1 MATIKQV
8 AELAGVGTSTVSRYL
23 NSKGYIS
30 EDARGRIKQACEELN
45 FMPNDLARAMK
56 LNQSKTIGVMI
67 PTICNPFFTELVH
80 VIEQNLL
87 RQGYKTVL
95 CNTNGDI
102 EQEKNYLNLAI
113 SNRFDGI
120 ILITGSK
127 EFRGLK
133 TDIPII
139 LLDRINDEN
148 GIYINLTSNNKQGA
162 ELATKHLV
170 DCGCKKI
177 LYVSSDEEIIPAQI
191 RELGFLEV
199 VEKYKIPHQVIKQ
212 SQFSEETLQAFLDEG
227 VDGIFTWNDISA
239 IQCLSLCRQLDVL
252 VPEQIQVV
260 GYDNID
266 IAELVHPKLTTVAQ
280 PLKELGTMAS
290 QYMIQL
296 IDKTIEPPMVIQLDN
311 TLVIRQST
319 KK

>member
-45 FMPNDLARAMK
+45 FMPNELARAMK